1 MSKHGEELGKM
12 NAELIKALQANRDKR
27 RAEREERESIDSQL
41 ISTTYASECECGQEL
56 VGEGEYDPND
66 GTLYGNDCDSC
77 GQEFTVYGWFD
88 KCEECEEYHGDGEL
102 CGFEG
107 EEKEQ

>member
-41 ISTTYASECECGQEL
+41 VTTLVSTSYYSECECGQVLE
-56 VGEGEYDPND
+56 GEGEYDPND
-66 GTLYGNDCDSC
+66 GTLYGNDCESC
-77 GQEFTVYGWFD
+77 GEEFTVLGWFD
-88 KCEECEEYHGDGEL
+88 ECDECEEYHA
-102 CGFEG
+102 EG
-107 EEKEQ
+107 ECDE

>member
-41 ISTTYASECECGQEL
+41 ITTSYYSECECGQVLE
-56 VGEGEYDPND
+56 GEGEYDPAD
-66 GTLYGNDCDSC
+66 GTLYGVDCPAC
-77 GQEFTVYGWFD
+77 GLEFCVLDWYERCD
-88 KCEECEEYHGDGEL
+88 YCEVHHP
-102 CGFEG
+102 EG
-107 EEKEQ
+107 ECDE